1 MSITVGNMNSTSPLL
16 YSDLER
22 HIRRDKRLTVHL
34 AGHSL
39 ELDLSFKHE
48 RAYAAKLVLNLRH
61 PQSDLDEFLFKRF
74 VKPGD
79 TVLDAGAN
87 IGFTTSQMLSAG
99 ASRVIA
105 LEPVPELFERLRQL
119 NAGTVVA
126 LDKALSSN
134 SGKASLILSKA
145 HNQGSSLNPIMLTLF
160 PNVFAGTNQTI
171 NVDLTTIDDIALEYG
186 PLDVWKLDV
195 EGAEVAALRGATQT
209 LKNAPPRAI
218 IVELYPPFLD
228 EFLSLATARHSFVY
242 RAFIRQDPYELVLAP
257 WKTEIGAE
265 FCNTS
270 PMYVFTS
277 EEQT

>member
-1 MSITVGNMNSTSPLL
+1 MNSTSPLF
-16 YSDLER
+16 YSDLKD

-48 RAYAAKLVLNLRH
+48 RAYAAKLMLNLRL

-99 ASRVIA
+99 ASKVIA

-119 NAGTVVA
+119 NGGAVVA
-126 LDKALSSN
+126 LNKALSSN
-134 SGKASLILSKA
+134 TGKASLILSKS
-145 HNQGSSLNPIMLTLF
+145 HNQGSTLHPNMVTLF
-160 PNVFAGTNQTI
+160 PSVFDGTSHTI
-171 NVDLTTIDDIALEYG
+171 SVALTTIDEIALEHG
-186 PLDVWKLDV
+186 SFDVWKLDV
-195 EGAEVAALRGATQT
+195 EGAELDALQGATRT
-209 LKNAPPRAI
+209 LKDAPPRAI
-218 IVELYPPFLD
+218 IVELYPPFL
-228 EFLSLATARHSFVY
+228 ERFLSLASATHSFVY
-242 RAFIRQDPYELVLAP
+242 RACIRWDTYELVLAP
-257 WKTEIGAE
+257 WNTEIGAE
-265 FCNTS
+265 FYAAS
-270 PMYVFTS
+270 AMYVFTS

>member
-1 MSITVGNMNSTSPLL
+1 MNSTSPLF
-16 YSDLER
+16 YSDLED

-48 RAYAAKLVLNLRH
+48 RAYAAKLMLNLRH
-61 PQSDLDEFLFKRF
+61 PQTDLDEFLFKRF
-74 VKPGD
+74 VRPGD
-79 TVLDAGAN
+79 TVIDAGAN

-105 LEPVPELFERLRQL
+105 LEPVAELFERLRQL
-119 NAGTVVA
+119 NGETVVA
-126 LDKALSSN
+126 LNKALASN
-134 SGKASLILSKA
+134 SGTAPLILSSS
-145 HNQGSSLNPIMLTLF
+145 HNQGSTLNQQMVTLF
-160 PNVFAGTNQTI
+160 PSVFDGTSQTI
-171 NVDLTTIDDIALEYG
+171 NVDLTTIDDIAREHG
-186 PLDVWKLDV
+186 PFDVWKLDI

-218 IVELYPPFLD
+218 IVELFQPFVE
-228 EFLSLATARHSFVY
+228 EFLSLATATYSFAY
-242 RAFIRQDPYELVLAP
+242 RASIRWETYELVLVP
-257 WKTEIGAE
+257 WQTEIGAE
-265 FCNTS
+265 FYAAS

>member
-1 MSITVGNMNSTSPLL
+1 MSTTVGNMNSTSPLF

-39 ELDLSFKHE
+39 ELDLSLKHE
-48 RAYAAKLVLNLRH
+48 RAYAAKLMLNLRH

-119 NAGTVVA
+119 SGGTVVA
-126 LDKALSSN
+126 INKALSSN
-134 SGKASLILSKA
+134 SGKASLILSQS
-145 HNQGSSLNPIMLTLF
+145 HNQGSTLNPNTVTLF
-160 PNVFAGTNQTI
+160 PSVFAGTSQTI
-171 NVDLTTIDDIALEYG
+171 DVELTTIDDIALEHG
-186 PLDVWKLDV
+186 PLDVWKLDI
-195 EGAEVAALRGATQT
+195 EGAELAALRGATQT

-218 IVELYPPFLD
+218 IVELFPPFL
-228 EFLSLATARHSFVY
+228 EAFLSLATARHSFVY
-242 RAFIRQDPYELVLAP
+242 RASIRRDPYELVLVP
-257 WKTEIGAE
+257 WETEIGAE
-265 FCNTS
+265 FYTAS
-270 PMYVFTS
+270 SMYVFTS